1 MNPLDT
7 AVAAYA
13 VVGIL
18 LWGYVLLLAFEKRSL
33 QQSESTQ

>member
-7 AVAAYA
+7 TIMAYI

-18 LWGYVLLLAFEKRSL
+18 FWGYVLLLAFEKRSL
-33 QQSESTQ
+33 QQSKSSK